1 MVFEYQNKIMID
13 TVRWGCYIF
22 FRVVFGEL
30 SEEVINMRNDR
41 RMNQIWTRYNALRGY
56 TVLSELPVALFLLK
70 KTKEEFVTTSKKHSE
85 LKAYEIML
93 SIADSHDMKN
103 PFQDSKAFYSAFLAM
118 DDEDMD
124 WEEALASADPKE
136 MFYIPSVL
144 IDEFEKHFKPTT
156 KLVLIPEAEKFTPNL
171 SELVN
176 NHSDCEFVITTM
188 NNVSKALLDEMF
200 KGYSNVVVE
209 QTSIYD
215 YEFTSRKFDLI
226 LAVPIFGARERAED
240 DGEFICREYEMIAVE
255 NLLLHLNSSGELV
268 IILPARIT
276 FASGTVKDL
285 REFIQGMYKLE
296 EIAELPAG
304 IFTATAIKTY
314 MFTITTGRT
323 EDVMIKRYDSARKNT
338 KRDGIN
344 ELVLTED
351 TFVMLDELMEM
362 GYWNV
367 DHFFAMVDADWQ
379 RYQDSS
385 IKKEE
390 LGNIAEVFRGKA
402 VNKKD
407 PNGSIGVVNIS
418 NLKDFEIDY
427 EGLDFI
433 EEEER
438 KVANYILKDGDIL
451 LPARGTAIRIAVFEE
466 QNYPC
471 IASSNIIVI
480 RPNDKLLLGIYLKVF
495 LDSPMGNKVLA
506 GKQQGTVVI
515 NTSYKDL
522 KTLEVPLLRIDEQK
536 VIADEYKLE
545 YTKYAETV
553 RLAEDRW
560 REVEER
566 LQNSIFKV

>member
-1 MVFEYQNKIMID
+1 
-13 TVRWGCYIF
+13 
-22 FRVVFGEL
+22 
-30 SEEVINMRNDR
+30 MRNDKR
-41 RMNQIWTRYNALRGY
+41 INQIWNRYNALRGY
-56 TVLSELPVALFLLK
+56 TVPSELPVALFLLK
-70 KTKEEFVTTSKKHSE
+70 KTKEEFMTTSKKHSE
-85 LKAYEIML
+85 HKVYEIML
-93 SIADSHDMKN
+93 SIADKHDMKN
-103 PFQDSKAFYSAFLAM
+103 PFPDSKAFYSAFLAM
-118 DDEDMD
+118 DNEDMD

-136 MFYIPSVL
+136 MFYIPKVL
-144 IDEFEKHFKPTT
+144 IDEFEKHFKPNT
-156 KLVLIPEAEKFTPNL
+156 KLVLIPEAEKFAPNL
-171 SELVN
+171 SEIVVN
-176 NHSDCEFVITTM
+176 HPDCEFVITTM
-188 NNVSKALLDEMF
+188 NSVSKALLDEMF
-200 KGYSNVVVE
+200 KEYSNVTVE
-209 QTSIYD
+209 QTSIYE
-215 YEFTSRKFDLI
+215 YEFTSKKFDLV
-226 LAVPIFGARERAED
+226 LAVPVFGARERAD
-240 DGEFICREYEMIAVE
+240 DNGEFICREYEMIAVE

-268 IILPARIT
+268 IVLPARIT
-276 FASGTVKDL
+276 FASGSVKDL

-304 IFTATAIKTY
+304 IFPTTAIKTY

-323 EDVMIKRYDSARKNT
+323 EDVIIKRYDSATKNI
-338 KRDGIN
+338 KRDGIK

-351 TFVMLDELMEM
+351 TFVMLEELIEM

-390 LGNIAEVFRGKA
+390 LGNIAEVFRGKT

-427 EGLDFI
+427 DGLDHI

-438 KVANYILKDGDIL
+438 KVANYVLKDGDLL
-451 LPARGTAIRIAVFEE
+451 LPARGTAIRIAVFKE

-480 RPNDKLLLGIYLKVF
+480 RPNEKLLLGTYLKVF
-495 LDSPMGNKVLA
+495 LDSPMGNKILA

-536 VIADEYKLE
+536 IIAEEYESE
-545 YTKYAETV
+545 YLKYAETV
-553 RLAEDRW
+553 RLAENRW

-566 LQNSIFKV
+566 LQNSIFKVKQ